1 MNFSVIPAWGIAGV
15 TMVAILLLAIL
26 LANLVNVRPDMSDSK
41 TRKIQFW
48 LLSFCSL
55 FIGLILNYIIYYR
68 DLLIPSQK
76 KDYLLHMLVAG
87 AVSYVVYILLG
98 FILSKIFKSS
108 KLGTWF

>member
-15 TMVAILLLAIL
+15 TMVASLLLAIL

-48 LLSFCSL
+48 LLGIGSL
-55 FIGLILNYIIYYR
+55 FIGLTLNYFIYYH
-68 DLLIPSQK
+68 DLRISSQQ
-76 KDYLLHMLVAG
+76 DSYRQHMWLAG
-87 AVSYVVYILLG
+87 VVSLVVYILLG
-98 FILSKIFKSS
+98 IILSKIFKSS